1 MSIEY
6 KYYDSNEITEKQ
18 YFAFIEKAYGDKA
31 KHKCE
36 ERFPW
41 LKKNSGY
48 RILLALS
55 DGEIIGQACAYEVK
69 AMANGKEITLTW
81 GIDNVVLPEAR
92 GKGVGKTL
100 QKTLHETTQNFS
112 SAWYSYTNGH
122 IKKKCGARAFAPNR
136 FPYYAVSKFL
146 GIYAEIAFKLIFKK
160 TIRIP
165 SRIPNL
171 YHCIFGQKNIK
182 SATITEIKD
191 FTEEQVKFIQEAL
204 EKNYDFYVKRD
215 YEYLKWRYNDNPTIK
230 NHHVLEVRK
239 GDGIIAIIGFTEP
252 QYRSYVRTTYYGAT
266 ILDIFVKDNNV
277 FSKKEALSIVVNYYK
292 EQEITLDGIS
302 TIFEIPYL
310 PKINYPKKGIPFL
323 TTYNGEINRPYIS
336 LLDQDMEQM

>member
-6 KYYDSNEITEKQ
+6 KYFDGNEITEKQ
-18 YFAFIEKAYGDKA
+18 YFAFIEKAYGEKA

-41 LKKNSGY
+41 LRKNHGY

-69 AMANGKEITLTW
+69 AIANGKEISLTW
-81 GIDNVVLPEAR
+81 GIDNIVLPEAR

-100 QKTLHETTQNFS
+100 QKTLHETTPNFS

-122 IKKKCGARAFAPNR
+122 IKRKCGAKAFSPNR
-136 FPYYAVSKFL
+136 FPYYAVSKYF
-146 GIYAEIAFKLIFKK
+146 GIYAEIAFKLIFKRY
-160 TIRIP
+160 IRIP

-171 YHCIFGQKNIK
+171 YHNLFGRKK
-182 SATITEIKD
+182 AKEFVFSEIRD
-191 FTEEQVKFIQEAL
+191 FTEEHIKFIQETL
-204 EKNYDFYVKRD
+204 EINYDFYVKRD
-215 YEYLKWRYNDNPTIK
+215 MEYLKWRYNENPTIK
-230 NHHVLEVRK
+230 GHHIIEVK
-239 GDGIIAIIGFTEP
+239 KENETIAIIGFTEP
-252 QYRSYVRTTYYGAT
+252 QRRNYVRTTYFGAT
-266 ILDIFVKDNNV
+266 ILDIFAKDNSL
-277 FSKKEALSIVVNYYK
+277 FSKKDALGIIVDYYK
-292 EQEITLDGIS
+292 KRKITLDGIS

-310 PKINYPKKGIPFL
+310 PKINYPRKGIPFL
-323 TTYNGEINRPYIS
+323 TTYSGEINRPYIS